1 MITFKDK
8 VALVTGGS
16 RGIGAATVR
25 AIVAAGGSVIIH
37 YGANQH
43 AAEQL
48 ATDIGKDRCHLI
60 KADLADIGAAAAVW
74 RDALA
79 WKGRIDVLIN
89 NAGVFLAEDRNGTD
103 DAWRE
108 VWARTLQI
116 NLISTAD
123 LCREAI
129 NHWLKTGVGGA
140 IVNVASRAAFRGDDP
155 DHWSYAASKGAMVSL
170 TKTLARAY
178 SGNGIYSYGI
188 APGFVL
194 TDMVQSEF
202 EREPGLAEHL
212 LKDIPYGA
220 FAPATEIA
228 SAICFFASGTATHA
242 TGQTLDING
251 ASYVR

>member
-1 MITFKDK
+1 MSKKTVIT
-8 VALVTGGS
+8 
-16 RGIGAATVR
+16 GATSGVGKAT
-25 AIVAAGGSVIIH
+25 AI
-37 YGANQH
+37 
-43 AAEQL
+43 
-48 ATDIGKDRCHLI
+48 
-60 KADLADIGAAAAVW
+60 
-74 RDALA
+74 ALA
-79 WKGRIDVLIN
+79 RHGHELFLVGRSQQKLHDTQKEIKKALPQTVIHVVVADFCNLASVHSAAQEIATLTDYIDVLIN

-116 NLISTAD
+116 NLISTAN

-228 SAICFFASGTATHA
+228 SAICFFASGMATHA